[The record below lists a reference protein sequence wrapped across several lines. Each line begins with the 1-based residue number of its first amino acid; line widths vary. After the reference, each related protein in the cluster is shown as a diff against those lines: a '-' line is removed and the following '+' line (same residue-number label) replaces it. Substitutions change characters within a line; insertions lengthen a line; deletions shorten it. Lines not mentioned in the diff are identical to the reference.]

1 MANKVFY
8 YETTKAWANVVP
20 QGLRFKVETN
30 LSKPTSQQIREGLA
44 LELGVSTSKV
54 NGFPTSWWEEI

>member
-8 YETTKAWANVVP
+8 YETTKAWNNIVP

-30 LSKPTSQQIREGLA
+30 LSKPSSQQIREGLA
-44 LELGVSTSKV
+44 LELGVPIQKV
-54 NGFPTSWWEEI
+54 NGYAISWLEEN